1 MGKKRVY
8 EAARRLNLE
17 TSELMKLLQEQGVTV
32 KSPISFISEDDF
44 ENVSNSLVTPQG
56 KPLQEVEAGE
66 PTPDTATVGEHME
79 AAEAEPEESTE
90 SENRAE

>member
-17 TSELMKLLQEQGVTV
+17 TSELMKLLQQQGITV

-44 ENVSNSLVTPQG
+44 EKVSSSFASSQEKPEQVSWRRRKSTKRLPLVTRRS
-56 KPLQEVEAGE
+56 EE
-66 PTPDTATVGEHME
+66 PRHGRDRKRKKRPT
-79 AAEAEPEESTE
+79 
-90 SENRAE
+90 